1 MRFERKI
8 KLTFLQILFQN
19 IGFVQNSLHPM
30 AVLGYLPKLKRGLEL
45 AFSAHFLHGFFH
57 TNAPHLILYQLAK
70 FQ

>member
-1 MRFERKI
+1 
-8 KLTFLQILFQN
+8 
-19 IGFVQNSLHPM
+19 M
-30 AVLGYLPKLKRGLEL
+30 AVLGYLPKLKRGLEI